1 MEFTKDEIDAVW
13 RTLAAILHLGNVEI
27 DKSTFKEGAQCCE
40 IKANRSWKYLVELL
54 QCDEE
59 LMKQALTNKLFQMKG
74 QPDKRIPLK
83 PDMVQAFVYS
93 LAKELYNK
101 MFDWI
106 VVKLNKTLLPENPN
120 DSNFMTIGVL
130 DIFGFEI
137 FDKNSL
143 EQFFIN
149 YANERLQALYI
160 QYIFKNECDIFR
172 EEGLEQFIS
181 LIKFKDNAALLKS
194 LDSSRNPPGV
204 FVLTDQACRMNKD
217 DKYLFDNIK
226 NINKKGEHIAFP
238 KFSKNSFIVK
248 HTARDVEYCVDSFV
262 EKNKDEISPFLE
274 DAIKSS
280 KQAVV
285 DIYIKGSQAK
295 TEEADPSQKKR
306 GGSSNSKFLGFK
318 FKKDMD
324 NLINQLSKCYC
335 HFIRCI
341 KPNEFKKKNH
351 WNSHL
356 ALMQIRYMGLLD
368 SLKIRKQSFPF
379 RFEFQRFYELYQDLD
394 LSEHGSTSFNKLV
407 SSGADFLKLSTD
419 LINSCGIAFSDKDLL
434 YGRTRLFLNETFKIS
449 LDKELIKIQKNK
461 VNSLKIISG
470 LYHSYCNKIDVRA
483 FFRKSYNSICISR
496 DLLKGWT
503 AKIEGMR
510 FRNFQKI
517 TRKVQSKFR
526 LVQSKRQYR
535 LKSHHMKI
543 IARYLAL
550 YRFSKQ
556 VMYIAFYK
564 RKVLML
570 QAMMD
575 RQIKDGKNRFC
586 RQLINRVFD
595 SAWSIVHARI
605 VEQSVLNVQKTYRA
619 HLLRSKFK
627 NEYVILTRK
636 IKDAIK
642 YNAVV
647 TIQKIIRGFL
657 VRKRLN
663 RLHRAAFKIQGYFRM
678 VWMRNYF
685 LQMSQSARLIQKC
698 YRKYFTKKKRIDQK
712 MDLFLDEYGKYN
724 QEVND
729 IEYTILFD
737 DVSNLSNMK
746 NIDTFTKLPF
756 FLNDEKID
764 FGTNNYKKFIPNT
777 PEIELNPKA
786 KFMSLLIGRLTRHF
800 HQCGHHQH
808 LPEHLG
814 PRIPHFPEEVPPQE
828 QPLPAPRGRRDLHSR
843 SHRGPRGLLLG
854 TQRLQSMRPS
864 RPCRRVFAGNG
875 HDQEY

>member
-1 MEFTKDEIDAVW
+1 
-13 RTLAAILHLGNVEI
+13 
-27 DKSTFKEGAQCCE
+27 
-40 IKANRSWKYLVELL
+40 
-54 QCDEE
+54 
-59 LMKQALTNKLFQMKG
+59 MKG
-74 QPDKRIPLK
+74 QADKKIPLK

-106 VVKLNKTLLPENPN
+106 VVKLNKTLLPDRP
-120 DSNFMTIGVL
+120 DDPNFMIIGVL

-172 EEGLEQFIS
+172 EEGLEKFIS
-181 LIKFKDNAALLKS
+181 LIKFKDNAALLNA
-194 LDSSRNPPGV
+194 LDSTKNPPGV

-217 DKYLFDNIK
+217 DRYLYDNIK
-226 NINKKGEHIAFP
+226 AINKKQEHISFP
-238 KFSKNSFIVK
+238 KFSKNSFLVK

-285 DIYIKGSQAK
+285 SIYTEGLAAK
-295 TEEADPSQKKR
+295 TMKDASKPQRR

-324 NLINQLSKCYC
+324 NLIGQLSKCYC

-341 KPNEFKKKNH
+341 KPNESKKKNN

-379 RFEFQRFYELYQDLD
+379 RFEFQKFYELYQDLD
-394 LSEHGSTSFNKLV
+394 LSENGSVSFNQLV
-407 SSGADFLKLSTD
+407 SKGANFLNLSQNLLD
-419 LINSCGIAFSDKDLL
+419 SCGISKDESDLL
-434 YGRTRLFLNETFKIS
+434 YGKTRIFLNERFKIL
-449 LDKELIKIQKNK
+449 LDKELVKIQKNK
-461 VNSLKIISG
+461 VKSLKIISG
-470 LYHSYCNKIDVRA
+470 LYHSFKNKVNVEK
-483 FFRKSYNSICISR
+483 FFKKSYNSISISR

-526 LVQSKRQYR
+526 LVQAKRQHR

-564 RKVLML
+564 RKVMML

-586 RQLINRVFD
+586 RQLVNRVFE
-595 SAWSIVHARI
+595 SAWSIIHARI
-605 VEQSVLNVQKTYRA
+605 VEGSVLNLQKTYRA
-619 HLLRSKFK
+619 HLLRKKFN
-627 NEYVILTRK
+627 NEYKILTRK

-678 VWMRNYF
+678 IWMRNYF
-685 LQMSQSARLIQKC
+685 LQMSKSAKLIQKC
-698 YRKYFTKKKRIDQK
+698 YRKYFTKKKRIDMK
-712 MDLFLDEYGKYN
+712 MDIFLDEYGKYN

-737 DVSNLSNMK
+737 DAANLSNMN
-746 NIDTFTKLPF
+746 NIETFTKLPF
-756 FLNDEKID
+756 FLNDEKIN

-786 KFMSLLIGRLTRHF
+786 KFMSLLIGKPLFNSKNRYF
-800 HQCGHHQH
+800 HQCGHHKYLPQH
-808 LPEHLG
+808 LV
-814 PRIPHFPEEVPPQE
+814 PRISYFSSQMPQKK
-828 QPLPAPRGRRDLHSR
+828 
-843 SHRGPRGLLLG
+843 
-854 TQRLQSMRPS
+854 
-864 RPCRRVFAGNG
+864 
-875 HDQEY
+875 